1 MSESYLAT
9 RKNMFPCMLL
19 LAFFLQKCKGV
30 LPNYTPALTADAG
43 DIQGRIRAYFMQA
56 LTNAEILGLVAIV
69 HNYVISMRTLKRW
82 LKRIG
87 LKRPKWNTESS
98 LEEIVAAILK
108 EMDGYVGSFSGYR
121 DMTRCLRMK
130 HNLSVRRETV
140 MEAMRVIDPDGV
152 SLRRRHRLK
161 RRKYM
166 TPGPNFLWHIDG
178 WDKLKPYGF
187 DIHGCMDGFSR
198 RLLWLEV
205 RSTNKNPTIFWTP
218 FGNLGV
224 YLKWFEWIREQRIA
238 L

>member
-1 MSESYLAT
+1 
-9 RKNMFPCMLL
+9 MFLCMLL

-43 DIQGRIRAYFMQA
+43 DIQGKIRAYFMQA

-87 LKRPKWNTESS
+87 LKRPKRNTESS

-140 MEAMRVIDPDGV
+140 METMRVIDPDGV

-161 RRKYM
+161 RRKCT

-178 WDKLKPYGF
+178 WDKLKSYGF

-205 RSTNKNPTIFWTP
+205 GSTNKNPTIFWTP